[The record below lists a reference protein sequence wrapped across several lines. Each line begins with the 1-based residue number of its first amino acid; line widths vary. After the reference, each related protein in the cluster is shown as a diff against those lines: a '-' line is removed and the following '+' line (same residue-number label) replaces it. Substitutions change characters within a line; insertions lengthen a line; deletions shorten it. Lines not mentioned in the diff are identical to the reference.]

1 MKKVFKRPLVWI
13 LPGVFCCLGWANPEA
28 SAPLSPGTS
37 TPRLTS
43 FLKDFVKKSLKEQS
57 EWLEMGLNSD
67 NGQIFLFVLEEIL
80 KRDQLESLP
89 LLEKAL
95 VPGTLPEERRELV
108 YSHYTRLRY
117 QNLQT
122 QEEKAQYLLKLLS
135 SRDILNHPNL
145 LAWGVGEFG
154 NVGQSEGLDFFHRFD
169 DLTWLRSAIRKLRLK
184 LALNARHE
192 DPAEAGIH
200 AAQHPDPEIRR
211 WALGRLIEMNS
222 RLVARFLLRW
232 TEQHNLVGGRYEFER
247 FQKAL
252 EEHRSRFPALY
263 VPDQL
268 EKQ

>member
-1 MKKVFKRPLVWI
+1 MLKRPLVWI
-13 LPGVFCCLGWANPEA
+13 LPGVFCCLGWAVEKSA
-28 SAPLSPGTS
+28 SSSLGVS
-37 TPRLTS
+37 TPQFAR
-43 FLKDFVKKSLKEQS
+43 FLEDFGEKSPKEQS
-57 EWLEMGLNSD
+57 ERLEMGLNSD
-67 NGQIFLFVLEEIL
+67 NGQIFLFALEEIL

-95 VPGTLPEERRELV
+95 VPGILPEERRELV

-117 QNLQT
+117 QNLQG

-135 SRDILNHPNL
+135 SRNIRNYPDL
-145 LAWGVGEFG
+145 LAWGIGEFG
-154 NVGQSEGLDFFHRFD
+154 NVGQSESLNFFHRFE
-169 DLTWLRSAIRKLRLK
+169 DLTWLRSAVRKLRLK
-184 LALNARHE
+184 LELNTRYE

-211 WALGRLIEMNS
+211 WALGRLIEMDS

-252 EEHRSRFPALY
+252 EEHSSRFPALY
-263 VPDQL
+263 KPDQL